1 MIAGNGVD
9 RAVGQPGDD
18 GLDVVRALLR
28 TAAVLLRPEG
38 LLVIEHADVQGTAA
52 GARGVPGVVSA
63 MTVDPHLSPRVT
75 LPVGAKVF
83 RSVTDRIDL
92 NGLPRFTLARRVP
105 A

>member
-1 MIAGNGVD
+1 M
-9 RAVGQPGDD
+9 
-18 GLDVVRALLR
+18 
-28 TAAVLLRPEG
+28 RPDG
-38 LLVIEHADVQGTAA
+38 LLVIEHADVKGMAA

-63 MTVDPHLSPRVT
+63 MTVDPLLSGLVN
-75 LPVGAKVF
+75 LPLGAKVF